1 VKACATLSPPDETFA
16 PGLNPG
22 AQPVFQIGNRVVT
35 VDDVLA
41 AAVWR
46 GELEPFLAR
55 HRAGVEAEHRAELLG
70 LEPDPEAVDSWV
82 NEFRYARDLVSA
94 EECEQW
100 LTARGLTADDLLG
113 TARRQA
119 LTDATGVE
127 VTVRVDPGSRVWFA
141 DVLLSDGFDEL
152 VRAWA
157 WRLAWVIESGE
168 LEEGIPGGKLPTET
182 REKIEAGFAKACVEL
197 RHDERLRR
205 ELAARRLSLLWVAGT
220 EVVFPDE
227 SAARE
232 ALFCVGEDGMGL
244 AAIGAEHGLPRSDR
258 EGFVGD
264 QPGDWETWLVSAKPG
279 DAFRP
284 PVADAADPEGWSVFH
299 LLRRREPTLDDPD
312 VVERLTGEIQRRH
325 FLELEARHV
334 RWFPGMQPVA
344 EVGL

>member
-1 VKACATLSPPDETFA
+1 MKASATLFPPDESFA
-16 PGLNPG
+16 PGINPG
-22 AQPVFQIGNRVVT
+22 AHPVFQIGSRVIT

-46 GELEPFLAR
+46 GELDPLIAR
-55 HRAGVEAEHRAELLG
+55 HRAGLEAERRAELLG
-70 LEPDPEAVDSWV
+70 LEPDPEAVDSLV
-82 NEFRYARDLVSA
+82 TEFRYARDLVSA

-113 TARRQA
+113 TARRQV
-119 LTDATGVE
+119 LTDATEVE
-127 VTVRVDPGSRVWFA
+127 VTACVDPGSRVWFA
-141 DVLLSDGFDEL
+141 DILLSDDFDDL

-157 WRLAWVIESGE
+157 WRLAGVIEAGE
-168 LEEGIPGGKLPTET
+168 LKEGIPEGTLSTET
-182 REKIEAGFAKACVEL
+182 REKIEAGFAEACVEL
-197 RHDERLRR
+197 RQVDRLGR

-244 AAIGAEHGLPRSDR
+244 AAIGAEHGLPRLNR

-284 PVADAADPEGWSVFH
+284 PVADAADPEGWPVFH
-299 LLRRREPTLDDPD
+299 LLRRREPSLDDPD

-334 RWFPGMQPVA
+334 RWFPGMQPVTEA
-344 EVGL
+344 SL